1 MPQGTS
7 VSADASRG
15 LNRFL
20 SFFAWAAVAVV
31 AAFCLAAIALNRGEH
46 INSTWLVLA
55 AACTY
60 VLGFRFYAK
69 FIAARV
75 MALNNQ
81 RATPAERLENGHD
94 FEPTNKWILFGH
106 HFAAIAGPGPLVG
119 PVLAAQFGYLPGTLW
134 IIIGGVVGGAVQDFV
149 ILFASMRG
157 DGKSLG
163 QLAREEIG
171 KLGGFVALLTVLLI
185 MIILLAVVALVV
197 VNALAGSPWG
207 TFTIAATMPIAVF
220 MGFYL
225 RYWRPGKVLECSA
238 IGFLLVLA
246 AILAGQWVAGS
257 TAWAPLFTLSSVA
270 LAFAIIGYGFLAIA
284 LPVWLLLAPREYLST
299 FVKLGVILLLAIGI
313 IFVRPELEL
322 PA

>member
-1 MPQGTS
+1 MPQATS
-7 VSADASRG
+7 TPAAPASNLKKILG
-15 LNRFL
+15 HLL
-20 SFFAWAAVAVV
+20 WAVVAVA

-60 VLGFRFYAK
+60 ALGFRFYGK

-149 ILFASMRG
+149 ILFASMRR

-163 QLAREEIG
+163 
-171 KLGGFVALLTVLLI
+171 
-185 MIILLAVVALVV
+185 
-197 VNALAGSPWG
+197 
-207 TFTIAATMPIAVF
+207 
-220 MGFYL
+220 
-225 RYWRPGKVLECSA
+225 
-238 IGFLLVLA
+238 
-246 AILAGQWVAGS
+246 
-257 TAWAPLFTLSSVA
+257 
-270 LAFAIIGYGFLAIA
+270 
-284 LPVWLLLAPREYLST
+284 
-299 FVKLGVILLLAIGI
+299 
-313 IFVRPELEL
+313 
-322 PA
+322 